1 MKRTL
6 NLWVLTIL
14 VLMAT
19 VAFGQSLADVARNV
33 RKEKTKSAPSTV
45 YTNDNLPGQADNRV
59 PSGKTADSDQNN
71 SAADA
76 KDGSK
81 KTEDDQAEKKAEAG
95 EKKSDDKLSDTEKL
109 NKATEDWR
117 NRITKQKETIALL
130 QRELDVLQ
138 REYRLRAAAYY
149 ADAGNALRNQK
160 QWADSDRDYRS
171 QIEAK
176 QKELDAAKQKLEDM
190 KEEARQARIPE
201 SATE

>member
-14 VLMAT
+14 GLMAT

-45 YTNDNLPGQADNRV
+45 YTNDNLPGQGDNRV

-95 EKKSDDKLSDTEKL
+95 DKKSDDKLSDTEKL

-117 NRITKQKETIALL
+117 NRITKQKETVALL